1 MRARLLLAIAA
12 LSAAAYACGGVDPD
26 GGLLG
31 GSDGGDDDAS
41 SSRFDAGIHDSG
53 IHDSS
58 VSGDGNVIEP
68 DAGHHDGGIFG
79 FDAGHDSGAVTH
91 PTHDG
96 GVIPQVC
103 GTEGDAS
110 VLTCTNDS
118 PTCCASQG
126 DGLTTVTSFACTSSP
141 GACTGT
147 STIPIACRDDLDCPA
162 TKVCCGTLDSVV
174 NAYDSVQC
182 LDSCPEVDDAGVQ
195 TNFLRFCNPGTT
207 DSECTDQ
214 GTTCTPSG
222 ILIGFNHC

>member
-1 MRARLLLAIAA
+1 MRTRILLAMAA
-12 LSAAAYACGGVDPD
+12 LSAAAFACSGVDPD

-41 SSRFDAGIHDSG
+41 SSRHDSGVHDSG

-58 VSGDGNVIEP
+58 ISNDGDV
-68 DAGHHDGGIFG
+68 DAGHDDGGIG
-79 FDAGHDSGAVTH
+79 SDAGHDSGAVTH

-96 GVIPQVC
+96 GVIPEVC
-103 GTEGDAS
+103 GTEDDAS
-110 VLTCTNDS
+110 VLTCTSDAA
-118 PTCCASQG
+118 TCCASQG
-126 DGLTTVTSFACTSSP
+126 DGVITDTSFACTSSP
-141 GACTGT
+141 GTCTGT

-162 TKVCCGTLDSVV
+162 TKVCCGTLDAVLNV
-174 NAYDSVQC
+174 YDSVQC
-182 LDSCPEVDDAGVQ
+182 SDSCPEVDDAGQ
-195 TNFLRFCNPGTT
+195 PTNFLRFCNPGTT